1 MMKKIWKSTFA
12 LLMALTLL
20 VSLAACGGSPASAPS
35 GDAASQAAA
44 PADDGKKPLTCPDH
58 RGAQGRALHRP

>member
-20 VSLAACGGSPASAPS
+20 VSL
-35 GDAASQAAA
+35 
-44 PADDGKKPLTCPDH
+44 
-58 RGAQGRALHRP
+58 RGRRTTAKSR